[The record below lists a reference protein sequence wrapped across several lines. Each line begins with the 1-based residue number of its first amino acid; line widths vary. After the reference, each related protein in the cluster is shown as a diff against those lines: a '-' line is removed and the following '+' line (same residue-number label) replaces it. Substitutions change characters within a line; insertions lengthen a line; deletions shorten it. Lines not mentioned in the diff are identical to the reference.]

1 MLTGKNILLGVTG
14 SIAAYK
20 ITGLITALKRLNA
33 EVNVIMTKNATEII
47 TPLTMERLS
56 GNRCI
61 TETFD
66 KNVQYSVKHIALA
79 ESADIVMLA
88 PATAN
93 IIGKIANGIA
103 DDMLSTTIMAC
114 RCPVYIA
121 PAMNTNMYT
130 NPIVQDNIQRLK
142 DFGYKI
148 IDPAVGRLA
157 CGAVGAGKMP
167 EAEVLLSY
175 ITNELAHEKDML
187 GKRVLVTAGATCEA
201 IDPVRFITNHSTG
214 KMGFAIASACARR
227 GAEVTL
233 VKAAT
238 TAKLP
243 PFVEVVEALSAE
255 DMFNEVTKR
264 FDNCDIVIKSAAV
277 ADYTPVSVADEK
289 MKKGDGE
296 LTIELKR
303 TRDILKWLGE
313 HKTHQYLCG
322 FSMETQ
328 NMLENSRKKLAAKNA
343 DMIVANNL
351 KVAGAGF
358 GTDTN
363 VATLITKSGVEE
375 LPIMSKEELADKIL
389 DGILGDFLF
398 KK

>member
-1 MLTGKNILLGVTG
+1 
-14 SIAAYK
+14 
-20 ITGLITALKRLNA
+20 
-33 EVNVIMTKNATEII
+33 
-47 TPLTMERLS
+47 
-56 GNRCI
+56 
-61 TETFD
+61 
-66 KNVQYSVKHIALA
+66 
-79 ESADIVMLA
+79 
-88 PATAN
+88 
-93 IIGKIANGIA
+93 
-103 DDMLSTTIMAC
+103 
-114 RCPVYIA
+114 
-121 PAMNTNMYT
+121 
-130 NPIVQDNIQRLK
+130 
-142 DFGYKI
+142 
-148 IDPAVGRLA
+148 
-157 CGAVGAGKMP
+157 
-167 EAEVLLSY
+167 
-175 ITNELAHEKDML
+175 ML